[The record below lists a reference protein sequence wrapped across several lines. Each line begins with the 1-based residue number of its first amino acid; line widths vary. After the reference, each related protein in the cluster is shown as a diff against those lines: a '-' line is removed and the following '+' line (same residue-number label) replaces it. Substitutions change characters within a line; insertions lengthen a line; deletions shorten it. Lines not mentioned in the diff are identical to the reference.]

1 MDTGSAAELVDII
14 DDDGD
19 VERVVTRA
27 EMRAGRLRHRC
38 TFVLVW
44 STGGEVLIHR
54 RSDQKD
60 MWPGRWDLTCGG
72 VTASGE
78 QAEDAARRELR
89 EELGIDAGLEYV
101 GHGAYR
107 DDDVDEEAT
116 IWQVVHDGPFEFTDD
131 EVVEACFV
139 SLDELRDRVR
149 RDPFVPDALALV
161 ATTLLGLGS
170 IAPVRGSAPSN
181 GGWVVGIRPEI
192 KAQWR
197 R

>member
-1 MDTGSAAELVDII
+1 MAS
-14 DDDGD
+14 
-19 VERVVTRA
+19 
-27 EMRAGRLRHRC
+27 
-38 TFVLVW
+38 
-44 STGGEVLIHR
+44 S
-54 RSDQKD
+54 
-60 MWPGRWDLTCGG
+60 
-72 VTASGE
+72 ASGE

-107 DDDVDEEAT
+107 RRRRGRRGDR

-139 SLDELRDRVR
+139 SLDELRDDSG

-161 ATTLLGLGS
+161 ATTLLGSARSPG
-170 IAPVRGSAPSN
+170 PRSAPSV

>member
-1 MDTGSAAELVDII
+1 MPSTAAPTAAAAQPFTGRRYRAPMDTGSAAELVDII

-54 RSDQKD
+54 RSDHKD

-89 EELGIDAGLEYV
+89 E
-101 GHGAYR
+101 
-107 DDDVDEEAT
+107 
-116 IWQVVHDGPFEFTDD
+116 
-131 EVVEACFV
+131 
-139 SLDELRDRVR
+139 
-149 RDPFVPDALALV
+149 
-161 ATTLLGLGS
+161 
-170 IAPVRGSAPSN
+170 
-181 GGWVVGIRPEI
+181 
-192 KAQWR
+192 
-197 R
+197 